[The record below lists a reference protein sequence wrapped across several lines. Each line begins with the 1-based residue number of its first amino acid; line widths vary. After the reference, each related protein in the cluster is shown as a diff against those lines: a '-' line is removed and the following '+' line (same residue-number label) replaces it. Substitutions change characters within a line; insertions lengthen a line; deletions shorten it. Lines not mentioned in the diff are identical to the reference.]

1 MKTSKLSIR
10 LLWYITPLVIL
21 PLLFLG
27 GFTLTNVT
35 NSTKKQA
42 ELIVS
47 RFVEQQQQKIFNYI
61 DSFHSITRL
70 LSTSPVL
77 ADFLAREPES
87 KNQYIER
94 LGELMNVFASYSE
107 AYPDIVSINYV
118 AQTVKAMHFIQA
130 N

>member
-47 RFVEQQQQKIFNYI
+47 RFVEQQQQKVGEVNTTI
-61 DSFHSITRL
+61 DGLAQPTKPL
-70 LSTSPVL
+70 LHPNGDKST
-77 ADFLAREPES
+77 FL
-87 KNQYIER
+87 
-94 LGELMNVFASYSE
+94 
-107 AYPDIVSINYV
+107 
-118 AQTVKAMHFIQA
+118 
-130 N
+130 

>member
-35 NSTKKQA
+35 NSTQKQA
-42 ELIVS
+42 DLIMS

-61 DSFHSITRL
+61 DSFHSTAKL
-70 LSTSPVL
+70 LSNSPVL
-77 ADFLAREPES
+77 SDFLA
-87 KNQYIER
+87 N
-94 LGELMNVFASYSE
+94 
-107 AYPDIVSINYV
+107 DISANGNYTRKRPV
-118 AQTVKAMHFIQA
+118 YRAE
-130 N
+130 

>member
-77 ADFLAREPES
+77 ADFLSREPGS
-87 KNQYIER
+87 KK
-94 LGELMNVFASYSE
+94 
-107 AYPDIVSINYV
+107 SIYRATWRTNECICQLFRSLPRY
-118 AQTVKAMHFIQA
+118 

>member
-47 RFVEQQQQKIFNYI
+47 RFVEQQQHKIFNYI
-61 DSFHSITRL
+61 DSFHSITRFYQPL
-70 LSTSPVL
+70 L
-77 ADFLAREPES
+77 
-87 KNQYIER
+87 YW
-94 LGELMNVFASYSE
+94 
-107 AYPDIVSINYV
+107 
-118 AQTVKAMHFIQA
+118 QTF
-130 N
+130 